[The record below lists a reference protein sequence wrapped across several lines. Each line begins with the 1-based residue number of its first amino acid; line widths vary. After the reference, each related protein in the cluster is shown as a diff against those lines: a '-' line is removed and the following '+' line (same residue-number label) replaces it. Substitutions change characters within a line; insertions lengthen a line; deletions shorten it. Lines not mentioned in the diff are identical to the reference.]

1 MNKTFIR
8 KIIKEAKQTNNP
20 VDLINRVIS
29 DVFIAFKNK
38 ELTFGE
44 YSIIPESTIPSNTSI
59 TPEVFSLLEELRL
72 SVEDGQYNT
81 GSYYTNKN
89 LINRIYEDVDLSN
102 KDIID
107 PSSGSGNFLIQ
118 AILYL
123 KPLFVS
129 KEDMISYV
137 EKHIY
142 FSDIK
147 EASLDTY
154 LTRLRLVSIDWFNE
168 DLSKEEVERV
178 KDNAIIGDFLTSVTD
193 KRFDIIVGNPPYMGV
208 KSLGKA
214 YLKELKEVFGY
225 TNDLYS
231 LFTIKSLEL
240 LKDDGFCSFVTSS
253 TYMTIRTK
261 KHMRNTLVNKGLYK
275 IILNHE
281 DNFDIKT
288 QTATFFVNKNIER
301 NGVIKAYQEK
311 NVGEVNFVKNID
323 INNTSRFSLA
333 EGNDTHTKFQQALKI
348 YEQYKDNM
356 KNANALRLF
365 SQTKAFKDL
374 IENNEVVPLGL
385 IAFVATGVD
394 FKGNNATTLYSL
406 DNKKFNQIENESE
419 IEYKC
424 SINEFQNGLD
434 DKSGKKYIPAIKG
447 KDRIF
452 VKWDKKHFDYLK
464 GVKAPLRNLSLY
476 GDSDLLYCKTSTYE
490 FHIVD
495 KHTLCINTAGACFIR
510 PIIDVN
516 IEDILSQIDNGE
528 YKEYIKLN
536 INNSL
541 CITPNDLK
549 LLPVKIA

>member
-1 MNKTFIR
+1 MNKRFT
-8 KIIKEAKQTNNP
+8 KEIIKQAKQSDTP
-20 VDLINRVIS
+20 VDLIDKIVS
-29 DVFIAFKNK
+29 DIFIAFKNK
-38 ELTFGE
+38 ELTFNKYPLE
-44 YSIIPESTIPSNTSI
+44 QEAIHTPNTSI
-59 TPEVFSLLEELRL
+59 TPEVFSLLEELKL
-72 SVEDGQYNT
+72 SVEDGQYQI
-81 GSYYTNKN
+81 GSYYTNKS
-89 LINRIYEDVDLSN
+89 LINQIYKNVNLVN

-107 PSSGSGNFLIQ
+107 PSSGSGNFLVQ

-123 KPLFVS
+123 KEIFENKRQMVS
-129 KEDMISYV
+129 YIV
-137 EKHIY
+137 KHIY

-147 EASLDTY
+147 ETSLDTY
-154 LTRLRLVSIDWFNE
+154 IIRLRLISINWFNE
-168 DLSKEEVERV
+168 DLNENDINNIRGK
-178 KDNAIIGDFLTSVTD
+178 AFIGDFLTSNID
-193 KRFDIIVGNPPYMGV
+193 RKFDIIVGNPPYLGT
-208 KSLGKA
+208 KSLGED
-214 YLKELKEVFGY
+214 YLRELKKVFGY
-225 TNDLYS
+225 TDDLYS

-240 LKDDGFCSFVTSS
+240 LKGDGFCSFVTSS

-261 KHMRNTLVNKGLYK
+261 EHMREALRDKGLYK

-288 QTATFFVNKNIER
+288 QTATFFVRKNTKVDKVE
-301 NGVIKAYQEK
+301 AYREDSFG
-311 NVGEVNFVKNID
+311 NLNFIKNID

-333 EGNDTHTKFQQALKI
+333 EENDTHTKFQQALKI
-348 YEQYKDNM
+348 YEKYKDNM

-406 DNKKFNQIENESE
+406 DNKKFNQIENENE
-419 IEYKC
+419 IEYDC
-424 SINEFQNGLD
+424 SIYEFQNGLD
-434 DKSGKKYIPAIKG
+434 EKSGKKYIPAIKG
-447 KDRIF
+447 KDRLF

-464 GVKAPLRNLSLY
+464 GVKAPLRNLPLY

-510 PIIDVN
+510 PIVDIN
-516 IEDILSQIDNGE
+516 LKDILKQIDNNE
-528 YKEYIKLN
+528 YKEYIKTN

-549 LLPVKIA
+549 LVPVKIA